1 MFRRRIR
8 SRVPA
13 LNTTSTAD
21 ISFMLL
27 VFFLVT
33 TSIDSDRG
41 LQRRLAPPPQSEEE
55 TELVVRRSDM
65 MRLDI
70 AADNRLTCDGEDITP
85 EELVR
90 RIETF
95 VESKRTKHVLSV
107 HVDRSA
113 TYDTYFAMQNAIMAA
128 YNNLRDR
135 YARQRYGRPYAECD
149 TKEKTMVAERYP
161 QRISETTEGGGR

>member
-1 MFRRRIR
+1 
-8 SRVPA
+8 
-13 LNTTSTAD
+13 
-21 ISFMLL
+21 MLL

-33 TSIDSDRG
+33 TSIDSDNG

-95 VESKRTKHVLSV
+95 VGS
-107 HVDRSA
+107 
-113 TYDTYFAMQNAIMAA
+113 TYC
-128 YNNLRDR
+128 R
-135 YARQRYGRPYAECD
+135 YTWTEAQL
-149 TKEKTMVAERYP
+149 TT
-161 QRISETTEGGGR
+161 RISPCRTP